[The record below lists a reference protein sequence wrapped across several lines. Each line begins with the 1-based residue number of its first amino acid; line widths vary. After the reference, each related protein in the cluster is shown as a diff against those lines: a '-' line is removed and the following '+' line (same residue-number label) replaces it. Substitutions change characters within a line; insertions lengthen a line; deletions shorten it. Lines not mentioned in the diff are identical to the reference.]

1 MNNPTIKK
9 VVAYRLAVACLEVV
23 AVADLEVGVVSRC
36 LSLAE
41 AIHETSLVVVA
52 CCLVAAFLEMI
63 LVVANCLVV
72 ASLPKN
78 QVTDNLQRLE
88 IEDPKTQPQ
97 HQAYFLLSLQEVVT
111 SGVVRRLVMV
121 AACQERLE
129 VATAHLEGYL
139 ERVVA

>member
-1 MNNPTIKK
+1 MPLKSMSNSTIKK
-9 VVAYRLAVACLEVV
+9 EGAYRPVVACLEVV
-23 AVADLEVGVVSRC
+23 AVADLEVGVDSRC

-41 AIHETSLVVVA
+41 AIHETSLVVA

-63 LVVANCLVV
+63 LVVASCLVV
-72 ASLPKN
+72 AS

-97 HQAYFLLSLQEVVT
+97 HQACFLLSLQEVVT
-111 SGVVRRLVMV
+111 SGLVRRLVMV